1 VARAADSI
9 PASTNRNHTGMIDPL
24 KLTIEDKGKL
34 VEYRPLN
41 PAEPR
46 EQGRIVGWTD
56 KLIYV
61 DYGKQPRGLATS
73 PNTLHF
79 V

>member
-1 VARAADSI
+1 
-9 PASTNRNHTGMIDPL
+9 MIDPL

-41 PAEPR
+41 SAEPR

-61 DYGKQPRGLATS
+61 DYTGKQSRGLATS
-73 PNTLHF
+73 PITLHF